1 MSNVNVTIRFGG
13 KAGRLVKLKTSLQHV
28 VVRTLTQPTTRT
40 VKDLLRA
47 ASRAALQPFES
58 RVRFPEHRVD
68 ILDMAAPNEAARDN
82 ARAVLE
88 SDPEVQFAGRAL
100 LSDVPGANEP
110 IVYTENLFVKLD
122 PTVKASAAKSW
133 LTARGL
139 TIKRQIPYIEGGYFV
154 EARTGIGLDVF
165 PLAEEIL
172 TEDQVQYCH
181 PEIIRQRCHRAAFP
195 RQWHLQKSRIANR
208 SIDAHASVVAAW
220 KESTGKGI
228 VIAVIDDGVDVDHEE
243 FAVAGK
249 IVHPRDLTDNDD
261 DPSPGNRD
269 NHGTACAGVACAAGR
284 KGASGV
290 APDAQL
296 MPLRLN
302 GELGSQGE
310 ADSFA
315 WAADHGADVI
325 SCSWGPADGAWFDP
339 ADPQHKVFEGMPDST
354 RLAIDYAV
362 TKGRTGKGSVVLFAA
377 GNGNE
382 SVDNDGYASYPAVIA
397 VAASNDRS
405 SRSVYSDM
413 GKAVWCAFPSNDFE
427 FEDEGHP
434 APLTS
439 GIWTTDRSGRVGY
452 NQGRSTRGGDVA
464 GNYTNSFGGTSSAC
478 PGAAGVVALV
488 LSANPGLAPTDV
500 RTILKE
506 TADQIDKAGGGYD
519 ADGHSP
525 KYGYGRLNA
534 AAAVAAAIA
543 LKTPA
548 TPRKPSARSKAKGS
562 ARPKG
567 RKGKAK
573 AKAASKKT
581 AAKKTAKKT
590 AAARRR

>member
-1 MSNVNVTIRFGG
+1 MSDVNVTIRFGG
-13 KAGRLVKLKTSLQHV
+13 KAGRIVKLKTSLQHV

-47 ASRAALQPFES
+47 ASRTALKPFES
-58 RVRFPEHRVD
+58 VVRFPEHRVD
-68 ILDMAAPNEAARDN
+68 ILDMAAPNETARDN
-82 ARAVLE
+82 ARAVLKT
-88 SDPEVQFAGRAL
+88 DPEVEFAGRVL
-100 LSDVPGANEP
+100 VSDVPGAKAP

-122 PTVKASAAKSW
+122 PTVKASAAKHW

-139 TIKRQIPYIEGGYFV
+139 AIKRQIPYVEGGYFV
-154 EARTGIGLDVF
+154 EAKSGIGLDVF

-172 TEDQVQYCH
+172 TQDQVQFCH
-181 PEIIRQRCHRAAFP
+181 PEIIRQRCQRAPFP
-195 RQWHLQKSRIANR
+195 RQWHLQKSRIDNR

-220 KESTGKGI
+220 KKATGKGI

-243 FAVAGK
+243 FATARK

-261 DPSPGNRD
+261 DPRPGNRD
-269 NHGTACAGVACAAGR
+269 NHGTACAGVACASGKR
-284 KGASGV
+284 GASGV

-296 MPLRLN
+296 MPVRLN
-302 GELGSQGE
+302 AELGSQSE

-325 SCSWGPADGAWFDP
+325 SCSWGPPDGAWFDP
-339 ADPQHKVFEGMPDST
+339 TDPQHQAFEALPDST

-362 TKGRTGKGSVVLFAA
+362 SKGRRGKGSVVLFAA

-382 SVDNDGYASYPAVIA
+382 SVDNDGYASYPGVIA

-405 SRSVYSDM
+405 KRSVYSDM
-413 GKAVWCAFPSNDFE
+413 GKALWCAFPSNDFE

-452 NQGRSTRGGDVA
+452 NPGGSTKGGDEA

-488 LSANPGLAPTDV
+488 LSANLALTPTDV

-506 TADQIDKAGGGYD
+506 TADKIDKAGGDYD
-519 ADGHSP
+519 AEGHST
-525 KYGYGRLNA
+525 KYGFGRINA
-534 AAAVAAAIA
+534 AAAVSAALA
-543 LKTPA
+543 LKKPTTPKKVPA
-548 TPRKPSARSKAKGS
+548 PRTKASAKSQGQ
-562 ARPKG
+562 
-567 RKGKAK
+567 
-573 AKAASKKT
+573 
-581 AAKKTAKKT
+581 AKKKADSSF
-590 AAARRR
+590 RRHG